1 MTKRDFTDL
10 ISAYQSME
18 GINKIIGVLTNGAK
32 VSGKGLNGIYS
43 LYDVIRRNSN
53 YPGTDDES
61 KEALDRILSNKKY
74 TIRKMVEL
82 LYPEEKPIKVAKV
95 AARSKVKAAKKIKV
109 KSAAK
114 TRTRKTSKSKSK
126 I

>member
-10 ISAYQSME
+10 ISAYQAME
-18 GINKIIGVLTNGAK
+18 GINKIIGVLTNGSK
-32 VSGKGLNGIYS
+32 VSGKGLNGIYN

-53 YPGTDDES
+53 HPGTDEES

-95 AARSKVKAAKKIKV
+95 AARTKVKTAKQIKA
-109 KSAAK
+109 KTAAK
-114 TRTRKTSKSKSK
+114 TKPKKTSKFKAK
-126 I
+126 A